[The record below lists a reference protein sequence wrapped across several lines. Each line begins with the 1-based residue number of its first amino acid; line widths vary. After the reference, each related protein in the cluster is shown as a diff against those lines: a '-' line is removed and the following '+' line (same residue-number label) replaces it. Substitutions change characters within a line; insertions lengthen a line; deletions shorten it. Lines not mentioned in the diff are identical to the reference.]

1 MTKVEIICGT
11 YGYRPEGS
19 QHPIPIDRGGI
30 CEVSEEEA
38 QRLFALR
45 VARPAAEA
53 PVSAVATPPVGEDGG
68 GAGTDLSSGGEGAEG
83 AESARLDPEQLKTL
97 TNAKLTELARDMGID
112 TAKLKTKAQLI
123 AAITDVPLED
133 AITEDDDGVD
143 DGEAPPVVAPEAP
156 VV

>member
-1 MTKVEIICGT
+1 MMKIEIICGT

-19 QHPIPIDRGGI
+19 KHPIPIDRGGI

-38 QRLFALR
+38 QRLFALC
-45 VARPAAEA
+45 VARPAEET
-53 PVSAVATPPVGEDGG
+53 PSPAVATSHAGERDGSA
-68 GAGTDLSSGGEGAEG
+68 GADLPDGENGAEG
-83 AESARLDPEQLKTL
+83 AESAHLDPEQLKTL
-97 TNAKLTELARDMGID
+97 TNAKLTDLAKEMGID

-133 AITEDDDGVD
+133 AISEDDEGVD
-143 DGEAPPVVAPEAP
+143 DGEVPPVLTPEAP

>member
-1 MTKVEIICGT
+1 MTKIEIICGT

-19 QHPIPIDRGGI
+19 QHPVPIDRGGF

-38 QRLFALR
+38 LRLFALR
-45 VARPAAEA
+45 VARPAEEM
-53 PVSAVATPPVGEDGG
+53 PSPAVATPSASEDGG
-68 GAGTDLSSGGEGAEG
+68 NGAEG
-83 AESARLDPEQLKTL
+83 QGNAHLDPEQLKTL
-97 TNAKLTELARDMGID
+97 TNAKLTELAKEMGID

-133 AITEDDDGVD
+133 AIAEDDDGVD
-143 DGEAPPVVAPEAP
+143 DGEAPPVLTPEAP

>member
-1 MTKVEIICGT
+1 MTKIEIICGT

-19 QHPIPIDRGGI
+19 KHPIPIDRGCT

-45 VARPAAEA
+45 VARPAVET
-53 PVSAVATPPVGEDGG
+53 PSPAVATPPTGEDGG
-68 GAGTDLSSGGEGAEG
+68 GAGVDPSSDGKDAED
-83 AESARLDPEQLKTL
+83 AESACLDPEQLKTL
-97 TNAKLTELARDMGID
+97 TNAKLAELAKEMGID

-133 AITEDDDGVD
+133 AIAENDDGVD
-143 DGEAPPVVAPEAP
+143 DGEAPPVLTPEAP